1 MIIATANRQLATL
14 LTAGLLSATALRAQ
28 VQDVYLSE
36 IRADASETWIELHNR
51 GSNPVD
57 ISQWSLHC
65 ATTTA
70 SMPQTY
76 WWPFPL
82 GTTLAPDAFL
92 RVHWFQSE
100 PAVPVTG
107 NLYTGTSPYGF
118 LFGLGGE
125 ALSGNAG
132 AAALIASQAN
142 AQMNSPTV
150 LRDWV
155 SWGAHGFQRENLAIA
170 AGLWQSNRQTPAID
184 AGGSIA
190 RDPDLIDVAVHPDE
204 SWFVDY
210 TPTPLMPN
218 VTGAVVESYGSA
230 CTLPGNHLLGT
241 PELRATSLPLLGN
254 GQFQLMIDRTTGIYG
269 EFALIGFGSAA
280 AAPGLPSALPPY
292 SGISCQE
299 AIDVQQLLATW
310 LLPTALFATTVPL
323 PLNNL
328 PPQVIGVELHA
339 QALILEL
346 LPTANPPYQGL
357 TNALRVV
364 VGQ

>member
-150 LRDWV
+150 LRDSTSDSRSAQTLVDTRW
-155 SWGAHGFQRENLAIA
+155 WQR
-170 AGLWQSNRQTPAID
+170 S
-184 AGGSIA
+184 
-190 RDPDLIDVAVHPDE
+190 LI
-204 SWFVDY
+204 S
-210 TPTPLMPN
+210 PL
-218 VTGAVVESYGSA
+218 
-230 CTLPGNHLLGT
+230 LLGM
-241 PELRATSLPLLGN
+241 RARPMRRG
-254 GQFQLMIDRTTGIYG
+254 
-269 EFALIGFGSAA
+269 
-280 AAPGLPSALPPY
+280 
-292 SGISCQE
+292 
-299 AIDVQQLLATW
+299 
-310 LLPTALFATTVPL
+310 VP
-323 PLNNL
+323 
-328 PPQVIGVELHA
+328 
-339 QALILEL
+339 QANWIRCS
-346 LPTANPPYQGL
+346 P
-357 TNALRVV
+357 
-364 VGQ
+364 